1 MSIVHGDL
9 MDLSGAGT
17 LVGEAEPL
25 NETTRW
31 LCSKVLIDDAYRDE
45 LYELLCV
52 PHIRCVAPEPGINL
66 PALARHAAWAVDD
79 EIHVR
84 KVTALLAIAGVLA
97 VALALALLLAG
108 GPWSVV
114 LVLGVALVVGAAAY
128 VVERRAVRA
137 DRARHVIESTTVDKV
152 GPDLLTAGRL
162 ARLEVANSSDLLV
175 HDEQRT
181 SADQPGYG
189 AFPGFGR
196 LIGHEV
202 RVPVDIGKPLR
213 GKGVPGRVT
222 PHDLLAHLARN
233 MPRHI
238 DRTAITDSCEAR
250 VVAHVHGHE
259 VEDIQGMLTQPRGPA
274 VTHAPGGFVQR
285 AANEPNRGVR
295 AYMTAQIVGHCGQ
308 LVTTLHVSAAMG
320 TIGLSLNLL
329 VHVLPPLDPSEG
341 AARLVPDEAWRR
353 RLYVVRR
360 QKLRRLVWQSPHEWR
375 RLRRLRKRAH
385 PSEELPRRSR
395 LALRPRTPTHEDPYG
410 ARGGIRRKASASFR
424 LRYTE
429 RVDLQ
434 RQANDLMR
442 ATFRETA
449 AYLEGRNIDA
459 KAFRE
464 DADEAI
470 QTVTNNI
477 TTVIGAVIRD
487 STVHGSVEAD
497 TYAVVGERADTAT

>member
-9 MDLSGAGT
+9 MDLSGAET
-17 LVGEAEPL
+17 PVGSTTAL

-31 LCSKVLIDDAYRDE
+31 LCSKVLVDDGDRDK
-45 LYELLCV
+45 LFDLLCV
-52 PHIRCVAPEPGINL
+52 PHIRCVAPEPGIDL

-97 VALALALLLAG
+97 AALALALLLAG
-108 GPWSVV
+108 GPWPVV
-114 LVLGVALVVGAAAY
+114 LVLGVALLVGAAAY
-128 VVERRAVRA
+128 VVERRALRA
-137 DRARHVIESTTVDKV
+137 DKARHLIESTTVEEV
-152 GPDLLTAGRL
+152 GTDLVTTGRL
-162 ARLEVANSSDLLV
+162 TRLELANTGDLLV
-175 HDEQRT
+175 YDEQRT

-213 GKGVPGRVT
+213 GKGEPGRVM
-222 PHDLLAHLARN
+222 PHNLLAYLARN
-233 MPRHI
+233 VPRHI
-238 DRTAITDSCEAR
+238 DRTEITDRCSAR
-250 VVAHVHGHE
+250 VVAHVHGSE
-259 VEDIQGMLTQPRGPA
+259 VEATEGMLTRPHGPPVA
-274 VTHAPGGFVQR
+274 RAPGGLVER
-285 AANEPNRGVR
+285 AANRPTRGVR
-295 AYMTAQIVGHCGQ
+295 AYVTAQIVGHCGQ

-329 VHVLPPLDPSEG
+329 VHVLPPLDPPQG
-341 AARLVPDEAWRR
+341 DAGPVPEEAWRR
-353 RLYVVRR
+353 RLYVVRT
-360 QKLRRLVWQSPHEWR
+360 QKLWRLIWQSPYEWR
-375 RLRRLRKRAH
+375 RLHRLRKQAH
-385 PSEELPRRSR
+385 PPEEPPRRSR
-395 LALRPRTPTHEDPYG
+395 LALRRRTPTHEDPYG
-410 ARGGIRRKASASFR
+410 ARGGIRRAASASFR

-464 DADEAI
+464 DADQAI
-470 QTVTNNI
+470 QTVTTNI
-477 TTVIGAVIRD
+477 TTVIGAVIQG
-487 STVHGSVEAD
+487 STFHGELDAS
-497 TYAVVGERADTAT
+497 THAVVGDRADTAT